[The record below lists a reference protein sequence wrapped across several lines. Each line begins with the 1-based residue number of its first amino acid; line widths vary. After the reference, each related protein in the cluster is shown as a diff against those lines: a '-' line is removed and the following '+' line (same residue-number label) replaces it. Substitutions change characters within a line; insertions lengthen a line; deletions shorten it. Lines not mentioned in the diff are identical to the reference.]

1 MQIGQHLP
9 GADMGE
15 NVQPEQRS
23 SSFAHRRRS
32 SQGVVVDSEMIHI
45 DMNMEAMDAGR
56 LGGLDKKHSE
66 SIGNYLIRLNI

>member
-1 MQIGQHLP
+1 
-9 GADMGE
+9 
-15 NVQPEQRS
+15 
-23 SSFAHRRRS
+23 
-32 SQGVVVDSEMIHI
+32 MIHI